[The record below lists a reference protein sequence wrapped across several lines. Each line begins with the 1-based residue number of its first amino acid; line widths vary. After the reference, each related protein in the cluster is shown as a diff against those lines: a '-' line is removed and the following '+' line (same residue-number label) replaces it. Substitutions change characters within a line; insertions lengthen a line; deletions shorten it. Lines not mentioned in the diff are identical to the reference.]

1 MGAVKASMSDME
13 YSARPLQAVSA
24 LESRP
29 AALEGLWNIISAD
42 AVAAVAHD
50 RFMARPVHDIL
61 LRHSGF
67 AEALTHRL
75 ARKLADEEIDTIAL
89 SGLIADACEHDPEI
103 VEAAAID
110 LRTIQERDPACPDL
124 LTPFLYFKGYQA
136 LQAYRFSHW
145 LWRQGRRHAAH
156 HLQSR
161 ISEVFAVDIHPA
173 AMLGSGIMV
182 DHGTGLVI
190 GETAVV
196 EDDVSI
202 LQEVTLGGTGKQSG
216 DRHPKIRRGVLIG
229 AGAKILGN
237 IEVGEG
243 AKIGAGSIVLDCV
256 APFTTV
262 VGVPAR
268 PVGGCGNCHPGL
280 TMDHCLPADWAR
292 QPTGS

>member
-1 MGAVKASMSDME
+1 MSDME
-13 YSARPLQAVSA
+13 YAARSSAPA
-24 LESRP
+24 LTP
-29 AALEGLWNIISAD
+29 PLEGLWATISAD

-67 AEALTHRL
+67 AEALAHRL

-89 SGLIADACEHDPEI
+89 SGLITDAYDDDPTI
-103 VEAAAID
+103 TEAAAAD
-110 LRTIQERDPACPDL
+110 LRAIQDRDPACPDL

-136 LQAYRFSHW
+136 LQAYRVSHW

-161 ISEVFAVDIHPA
+161 MSEVFAADIHPA
-173 AMLGSGIMV
+173 ARLGSGIMV

-196 EDDVSI
+196 EDDVSM
-202 LQEVTLGGTGKQSG
+202 LQEVTLGGTGKQAG

-243 AKIGAGSIVLDCV
+243 AKIGAGSIVLNDV

-268 PVGGCGNCHPGL
+268 PVGSCGTCHPAL
-280 TMDHCLPADWAR
+280 TMDHCLPADWSR
-292 QPTGS
+292 

>member
-1 MGAVKASMSDME
+1 MSDMAE
-13 YSARPLQAVSA
+13 DCTSRLAPLRVGRPPA
-24 LESRP
+24 LD
-29 AALEGLWNIISAD
+29 GLWTVISAD

-67 AEALTHRL
+67 AEALAHRL
-75 ARKLADEEIDTIAL
+75 ARKLADEEIDRVAL
-89 SGLIADACEHDPEI
+89 ASLIADAHEDDPAI
-103 VEAAAID
+103 VEAGAAD
-110 LRTIQERDPACPDL
+110 LRACRDRDPACPDL
-124 LTPFLYFKGYQA
+124 LTPFLYFKGYQS
-136 LQAYRFSHW
+136 LQAYRVSHW

-161 ISEVFAVDIHPA
+161 MSEVFAVDIHPA
-173 AMLGSGIMV
+173 ACLGLGIMV

-196 EDDVSI
+196 EDDVSM
-202 LQEVTLGGTGKQSG
+202 LQEVTLGGTGKQGG

-229 AGAKILGN
+229 AGAKILGA

-243 AKIGAGSIVLDCV
+243 AKVGAGSIVLDDVC
-256 APFTTV
+256 PFTTV

-268 PVGGCGNCHPGL
+268 PVGGRGNCHPAL
-280 TMDHCLPADWAR
+280 TMDHCLGTDWHG
-292 QPTGS
+292 TGS

>member
-1 MGAVKASMSDME
+1 MSDMG
-13 YSARPLQAVSA
+13 YSERPPLVSA
-24 LESRP
+24 LD
-29 AALEGLWNIISAD
+29 GLWATISAD

-61 LRHSGF
+61 LRHSSF
-67 AEALTHRL
+67 AEAITHRL
-75 ARKLADEEIDTIAL
+75 ARKLADEEIDAIAL
-89 SGLIADACEHDPEI
+89 TGLIADAFEDDPAI
-103 VEAAAID
+103 AEAAAAD
-110 LRTIQERDPACPDL
+110 LRAIQDRDPACPDL

-136 LQAYRFSHW
+136 LQAYRISHW

-161 ISEVFAVDIHPA
+161 MSEVFAADIHPA
-173 AMLGSGIMV
+173 ARLGSGIMV

-196 EDDVSI
+196 EDDVSM
-202 LQEVTLGGTGKQSG
+202 LQEVTLGGTGKQTG
-216 DRHPKIRRGVLIG
+216 NRHPTIRRGVLIG
-229 AGAKILGN
+229 AGAKILGD

-256 APFTTV
+256 TPFTTV

-268 PVGGCGNCHPGL
+268 PVGGRGNCHPSL
-280 TMDHCLPADWAR
+280 TMDHCLGADWAR
-292 QPTGS
+292 QTTGS